1 MSQVLDLYHDGNSE
15 LGIAREVRVI
25 HSYVNNI
32 NQQHNEANALLKVS
46 GVCCGPKK
54 VDLYA
59 AEYIQAE

>member
-32 NQQHNEANALLKVS
+32 N
-46 GVCCGPKK
+46 
-54 VDLYA
+54 
-59 AEYIQAE
+59 